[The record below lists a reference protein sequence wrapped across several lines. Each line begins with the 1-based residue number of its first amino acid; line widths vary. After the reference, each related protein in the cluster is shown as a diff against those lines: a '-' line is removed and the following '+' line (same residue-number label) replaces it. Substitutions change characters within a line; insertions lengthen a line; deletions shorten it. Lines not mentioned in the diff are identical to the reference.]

1 MAVQDAT
8 ERDDIFT
15 RDYDAPSN
23 DEEEDDK
30 TGFGKSFATDS
41 DLQSLNRSLSSKILI
56 TRQPLTTADEN
67 NVLKHFGEN
76 Q

>member
-15 RDYDAPSN
+15 RDYDAPSE
-23 DEEEDDK
+23 DEEEGDK

-41 DLQSLNRSLSSKILI
+41 DLLLQ
-56 TRQPLTTADEN
+56 
-67 NVLKHFGEN
+67 
-76 Q
+76 